1 LLRLGRRPWQAHAEL
16 VQSCGSAVAV
26 LERELSEQRGQ
37 ASLLPGDPAPLLEA
51 AAADIARW
59 QADGH
64 RLITVL
70 DSDYPLNLHGVHDR
84 PPLIFVAGRLE
95 PGDRRS
101 VAVIGSRRAA
111 PADLAEAQSI
121 ARYLVGAGFVV
132 VSGLAAGID
141 AWAHE
146 STLAAG
152 GRTLAVIGTGL
163 ARCYP
168 PQNADLQRQI
178 ATGGAVIS
186 QFWPATPPSRQSFP
200 LRNAVMSG
208 LALGTVVVQAS
219 LTSGARVQARLALA
233 HGRPV
238 FLSQAL
244 LVQDWARG
252 PAARPG
258 VHIFRDPEQITPTLG
273 QLYDTDELVE

>member
-1 LLRLGRRPWQAHAEL
+1 M
-16 VQSCGSAVAV
+16 QSRGSAVAV

-37 ASLLPGDPAPLLEA
+37 ASLLPEDPALLLEA

-64 RLITVL
+64 KVITVL
-70 DSDYPLNLHGVHDR
+70 DADYPLNLHGVHDR
-84 PPLIFVAGRLE
+84 PPVIFVAGRLE
-95 PGDRRS
+95 LGDRRS
-101 VAVIGSRRAA
+101 VAVVGSRRAA
-111 PADLAEAQSI
+111 AADLKEAQAI
-121 ARYLVGAGFVV
+121 AGCLVSAGFVV

-141 AWAHE
+141 ASAHE

-163 ARCYP
+163 AHCYP
-168 PQNADLQRQI
+168 TQNADLQRRI
-178 ATGGAVIS
+178 AIGGAVIS
-186 QFWPATPPSRQSFP
+186 QFWPETPPSRQSFP

-238 FLSQAL
+238 FLRRAL
-244 LVQDWARG
+244 LEQDWAREL
-252 PAARPG
+252 AARPG
-258 VHIFRDPEQITPTLG
+258 VHVFRDPEQITTTLG
-273 QLYDTDELVE
+273 QLYATDELVE